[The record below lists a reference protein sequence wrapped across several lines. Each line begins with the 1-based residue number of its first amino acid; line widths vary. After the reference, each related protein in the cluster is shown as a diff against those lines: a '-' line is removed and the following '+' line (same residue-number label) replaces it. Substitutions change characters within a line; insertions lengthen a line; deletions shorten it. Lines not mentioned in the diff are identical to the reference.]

1 MDEVKQEKANRTSF
15 GESQLAIY
23 GKGGL
28 KALEILLKKRAST
41 SAKQMELKRRELAA
55 LTLSVESL
63 LSTLNV
69 DQEGNEIAD
78 TSAPEYIKK
87 LNTVNLLGSV
97 ATIKAL
103 EYICDCLSWRQKVKF
118 KNGEEGV
125 TRITAADTLTELATM
140 LSNDEDGVVEN
151 LDMIGSMINEI
162 GIAWKAFKDKNGVV
176 DPNKYYQ
183 MVEAAKHEKKPEI
196 QVEENEAVT
205 EQEGA
210 SIENTTPEEILS
222 KLGKKKP
229 V

>member
-1 MDEVKQEKANRTSF
+1 MDEVKKQEARASF
-15 GESQLAIY
+15 GESQLALY
-23 GKGGL
+23 GKGGI

-63 LSTLNV
+63 LSTLNI
-69 DQEGNEIAD
+69 DQDGKEIQD
-78 TSAPEYIKK
+78 TSAPDYIKK

-103 EYICDCLSWRQKVKF
+103 EYICDCLSWRQRVKF
-118 KNGEEGV
+118 KSGEEGV

-151 LDMIGSMINEI
+151 LDMISSMLNEI
-162 GIAWKAFKDKNGVV
+162 GIAWNAFKDKNGVT
-176 DPNKYYQ
+176 DKNKYYQ
-183 MVEAAKHEKKPEI
+183 AIEAKHEKQEV

-205 EQEGA
+205 EQEAA

-222 KLGKKKP
+222 KLGKKKS